1 LPDDIAGRL
10 INKEEELDTMNPSF
24 ASRMQNLRASDIREI
39 LKITQR
45 PDIISFAGGLPASEL
60 LPTHEMAS
68 LAHDLLIEDGVRALQ
83 YAPTEGLQELREV
96 ISNRLKGSFS
106 IDRGPDEVLVV
117 SGSQQGLDLAGKV
130 FLDEGDAVL
139 CESPTYIGAISAF
152 RAYQT
157 RFVEVSTDD
166 DGMVPSD
173 LENQLRSVDR
183 VKFIYVVPDFQ
194 NPSGRRWSVERR
206 QTVADLAARY
216 GVPVIEDAPY
226 ASLCYDGEP
235 LPPVASF
242 DRAGLV
248 ILLGTFS
255 KILAPGLRLGWVTA
269 EQRLLQPFVLAKQG
283 ADLQTSSLT
292 QLLAARFFSDHD
304 VDKHIAHLCEVYR
317 ARRDAMLRALDEF
330 FPKEI
335 SYTRPVGGL
344 FLWVE
349 LPEDMDARRL
359 LEQSLEEHVAFVPGE
374 CFYPGGGHLNTL
386 RLNFSAMPED
396 RIAEGIRRLGRVFAE
411 ALAPVGAGVSSG

>member
-1 LPDDIAGRL
+1 MAGDIARCL
-10 INKEEELDTMNPSF
+10 MTKEGNLNSMKPGF
-24 ASRMQNLRASDIREI
+24 ASRMQDLRASDIREI

-45 PDIISFAGGLPASEL
+45 PDVISFAGGLPASEL
-60 LPTHEMAS
+60 LPTREMAE
-68 LAHDLLIEDGVRALQ
+68 LARELLIEDGIRALQ
-83 YAPTEGLQELREV
+83 YAPTEGLQDLREA
-96 ISNRLKGSFS
+96 ISQRLKESLS
-106 IDRGPDEVLVV
+106 LDRGPDEVLVV

-139 CESPTYIGAISAF
+139 CESPTYLGAISAF
-152 RAYQT
+152 RAYQA
-157 RFVEVSTDD
+157 RFVEVTTDD
-166 DGMVPSD
+166 DGMVLSD
-173 LENQLRSVDR
+173 LEYRLQSVDR

-194 NPSGRRWSVERR
+194 NPSGRRWTLERR
-206 QTVADLAARY
+206 RALVDLANRY
-216 GVPVIEDAPY
+216 RVPVIEDAPY
-226 ASLCYDGEP
+226 ANLCFDGEP

-269 EQRLLQPFVLAKQG
+269 ERDLLRPFVLAKQG

-292 QLLAARFFSDHD
+292 QLLAAKFFSDHD
-304 VDKHIAHLCEVYR
+304 VDAHIAHLCEVYR
-317 ARRDAMLRALDEF
+317 VRRDAMLRALDEF

-335 SYTRPVGGL
+335 GYTRPVGGL

-349 LPEDMDARRL
+349 LPEDLNARTL
-359 LEQSLEEHVAFVPGE
+359 LEHSLEEKVAFVPGE

-396 RIAEGIRRLGRVFAE
+396 RIAEGIRRLGRVFAA
-411 ALAPVGAGVSSG
+411 ALEPVGVG

>member
-1 LPDDIAGRL
+1 MEDT
-10 INKEEELDTMNPSF
+10 LDTMIPSF

-39 LKITQR
+39 LKITQL
-45 PDIISFAGGLPASEL
+45 PDVISFAGGLPASEL
-60 LPTHEMAS
+60 LPTHEMSS
-68 LAHDLLIEDGVRALQ
+68 LARDLLIEDGVKALQ
-83 YAPTEGLQELREV
+83 YAPTEGLQELREA
-96 ISNRLKGSFS
+96 ISTRLKDSFS

-117 SGSQQGLDLAGKV
+117 SGSQQGLDLVGKV
-130 FLDEGDAVL
+130 FLDEDDVVL
-139 CESPTYIGAISAF
+139 CESPTYLGAISAF
-152 RAYQT
+152 RAYQA
-157 RFVEVSTDD
+157 RFVEISTDD

-173 LENQLRSVDR
+173 LEDRLRSIDR
-183 VKFIYVVPDFQ
+183 VKLIYVVPDFQ
-194 NPSGRRWSVERR
+194 NPSGRRWSIERR
-206 QTVADLAARY
+206 QAVADLAARY

-226 ASLCYDGEP
+226 ANLCYDGEP

-242 DRAGLV
+242 DTAGLV

-269 EQRLLQPFVLAKQG
+269 EPSLLQPCVLAKQG

-292 QLLAARFFSDHD
+292 QLLAARFFAEHD
-304 VDKHIAHLCEVYR
+304 IDKHIAHLCEVYR
-317 ARRDAMLRALDEF
+317 IRRDAMLRALDEF

-335 SYTRPVGGL
+335 NYTRPVGGL

-349 LPEDMDARRL
+349 LPEHMDARSL
-359 LEQSLEEHVAFVPGE
+359 LKTSLEEKVAYVPGE

-396 RIAEGIRRLGRVFAE
+396 RITEGIQRLARVFAE
-411 ALAPVGAGVSSG
+411 ALAPVATL